1 MVIYVVVVFLGG
13 GLPPCRHT
21 IAPRGVGGGSQPC
34 TTGAPLHKF
43 FYLSIFHVRF
53 SDYVC
58 VRKQSFELLF
68 NLSIHLN
75 LLEHET
81 QVVEDVEVLD
91 NSARQNMVG
100 LCTPLLLHILA
111 I

>member
-1 MVIYVVVVFLGG
+1 MLLLFFWGG
-13 GLPPCRHT
+13 VLSPCRHT
-21 IAPRGVGGGSQPC
+21 IAPGGGGGGSQPC

-58 VRKQSFELLF
+58 ERKQSCELLF